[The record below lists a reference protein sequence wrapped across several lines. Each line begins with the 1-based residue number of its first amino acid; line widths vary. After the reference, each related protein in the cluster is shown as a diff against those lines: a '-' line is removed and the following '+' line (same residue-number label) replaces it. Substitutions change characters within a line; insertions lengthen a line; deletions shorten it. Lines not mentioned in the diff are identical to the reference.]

1 MVSNGKVVSIHYTL
15 KDDEGTILDSSS
27 GKDPLAYLHG
37 ANNVISGLESA
48 MEGKKTGESFSV
60 RIEPSEAYG
69 EKDETKMQVL
79 NRSMFG
85 EHEVQIG
92 QQFHAADPEGNSI
105 VVTVTNID
113 GDEIIIDGNHPLAGI
128 TLNFDVEVVD
138 IRDASDEEIS
148 HGHVH
153 GEGGHHH

>member
-37 ANNVISGLESA
+37 SNNVISGLETA
-48 MEGKKTGESFSV
+48 MEGKKPGENFSV
-60 RIEPSEAYG
+60 RIEPTEAYG
-69 EKDETKMQVL
+69 EKDDSKMQVL
-79 NRSMFG
+79 DRSMFG

-138 IRDASDEEIS
+138 IRDASEEEIS

>member
-1 MVSNGKVVSIHYTL
+1 MISNGKVVSIHYTL
-15 KDDEGTILDSSS
+15 KDDDGNILDTSD

-37 ANNVISGLESA
+37 ANNIIVGLENA
-48 MEGKKTGESFSV
+48 LTGKKPGETLNV

-69 EKDETKMQVL
+69 EKDEAKKQVL
-79 NRSMFG
+79 DRSMFG

-113 GDEIIIDGNHPLAGI
+113 GDEIVIDGNHPLAGI
-128 TLNFDVEVVD
+128 TLNFDVEIME
-138 IRDASDEEIS
+138 IRDASEEEVS

-153 GEGGHHH
+153 QDGDHHH

>member
-37 ANNVISGLESA
+37 ANNVISGLETA
-48 MEGKKTGESFSV
+48 MEGKKPGENFSV
-60 RIEPSEAYG
+60 RIEPTEAYG
-69 EKDETKMQVL
+69 EKDDTKLQTL
-79 NRSMFG
+79 DRSMFG

>member
-15 KDDEGTILDSSS
+15 KNDEGTVLDTSD

-37 ANNVISGLESA
+37 ANNVIPGLETA
-48 MEGKKTGESFSV
+48 MEGKKTGETFNV
-60 RIEPSEAYG
+60 RISPTDAYG
-69 EKDETKMQVL
+69 EQDDSKKQVL
-79 NRSMFG
+79 ERSMFG

-113 GDEIIIDGNHPLAGI
+113 GDEIVIDGNHPLAGM
-128 TLNFDVEVVD
+128 TLNFEVEVMDV
-138 IRDASDEEIS
+138 RDASEEEIS

-153 GEGGHHH
+153 GEGGDHH